1 MKNRKNNDGAGLVA
15 LGYIIAAL
23 IVAALG
29 VGYAYW
35 IGSSDLPD
43 WVKFWL
49 LK

>member
-1 MKNRKNNDGAGLVA
+1 MKKRKNNNEAGLVF
-15 LGYIIAAL
+15 LGYILAAL
-23 IVAALG
+23 IIIALG

-35 IGSSDLPD
+35 IGGSDLPD